1 MSETVFIKGKL
12 NYFGQFNEKTQSKF
26 DKENKVRFS
35 LKEYEIVGGKD
46 SIAKIKDAFTGSAD
60 AFIPK
65 WVKSLGTKEQEEYI
79 NFKSFYEVP
88 VMDLKGDKVE
98 NVDVLPNS
106 EVTLKCAIKDGAVY
120 PSAMRVDKKGE
131 SYNPF
136 AGL

>member
-1 MSETVFIKGKL
+1 MAETIFIKGKL
-12 NYFGQFNEKTQSKF
+12 NYFGGFNEKTQSKF

-35 LKEYEIVGGKD
+35 LKDYTVVGDDTVK
-46 SIAKIKDAFTGSAD
+46 KIKDAFKDSAD

-65 WVKSLGTKEQEEYI
+65 WVKSLGTKEQEQYI
-79 NFKSFYEVP
+79 NFKSYYEIP
-88 VMDLKGDKVE
+88 VMDLQGSKVE
-98 NVDVLPNS
+98 NEDVLPNS
-106 EVTLKCAIKDGAVY
+106 EVTLKCTIKDGAIY